1 MKHLILLL
9 LGCMLSFALVV
20 LCNPY
25 SGWLLPVGTYM
36 GDLRATIAANKV
48 YNIFSLSITPLALL
62 IYTVIVGSACRT
74 ERNAQQLR
82 YVLIT
87 GIVAGGI
94 FITYYFFHALGSLM
108 LKTSGEAG
116 VANLFAVVVNLF
128 VGSISFFVI
137 PLFIVWC
144 ILPVIVGLPFNRK
157 LVREQVVWI
166 SALGIIYF
174 VMLVISAV
182 VTSS

>member
-94 FITYYFFHALGSLM
+94 FITYNFFHVLGSLR
-108 LKTSGEAG
+108 GEWLFGG
-116 VANLFAVVVNLF
+116 VYNLFI
-128 VGSISFFVI
+128 GVI
-137 PLFIVWC
+137 YFIVMPLFIVWC

-157 LVREQVVWI
+157 LVQEQVVWI